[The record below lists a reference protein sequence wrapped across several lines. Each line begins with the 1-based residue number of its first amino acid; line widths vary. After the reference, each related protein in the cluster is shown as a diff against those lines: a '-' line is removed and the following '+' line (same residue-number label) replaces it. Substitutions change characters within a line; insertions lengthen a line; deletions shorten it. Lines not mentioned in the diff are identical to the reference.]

1 MLLCNEM
8 TLCDKMTV
16 WQCCCVTKWLCDYD
30 NVAMWWDDCV
40 TGQLSTSNTL
50 NWVYGHKN
58 LGPHNTTKDRFEDM
72 WTELNLKLLHSM
84 DRGTNLQ
91 RPPVHKHGWA
101 TLTDYCGDNGDGAA
115 NKIWSQKSLGTCLW
129 LCEWMHYLSLFAMHH
144 YLRFKTQ
151 HAKSNSDIS
160 NTSLHIFHNDLSDKP
175 LFVSFINV
183 STATT
188 TH

>member
-1 MLLCNEM
+1 
-8 TLCDKMTV
+8 MTV
-16 WQCCCVTKWLCDYD
+16 WLYCYVMRWLCDC
-30 NVAMWWDDCV
+30 VAMWWDDCV

-129 LCEWMHYLSLFAMHH
+129 LCELMHYLSLFATHH
-144 YLRFKTQ
+144 YWGSKNKIRKDELRYKYY
-151 HAKSNSDIS
+151 I
-160 NTSLHIFHNDLSDKP
+160 TSIIHIFHNDLSDKP
-175 LFVSFINV
+175 PFVSFINV

>member
-1 MLLCNEM
+1 MSCM
-8 TLCDKMTV
+8 TLFQCGKKTVWIWDMCDKMTV
-16 WQCCCVTKWLCDYD
+16 WQCYFAMRWLGVTKWVYD

-129 LCEWMHYLSLFAMHH
+129 LCEWNGCITYLSL
-144 YLRFKTQ
+144 
-151 HAKSNSDIS
+151 
-160 NTSLHIFHNDLSDKP
+160 LHIIIEALK
-175 LFVSFINV
+175 
-183 STATT
+183 TKYAKRT
-188 TH
+188 

>member
-1 MLLCNEM
+1 MKWLCDSVAVLQNDCVSLM
-8 TLCDKMTV
+8 LCDKMTV
-16 WQCCCVTKWLCDYD
+16 WLCCCVTCWLCDC
-30 NVAMWWDDCV
+30 VAMWWNDCV

-115 NKIWSQKSLGTCLW
+115 NKICSQKSLETCLW
-129 LCEWMHYLSLFAMHH
+129 LCEWNGCITYLSL
-144 YLRFKTQ
+144 
-151 HAKSNSDIS
+151 
-160 NTSLHIFHNDLSDKP
+160 LHIIIEALKTKYAKQRWTQ
-175 LFVSFINV
+175 I
-183 STATT
+183 
-188 TH
+188 